1 MLLFAI
7 EVLLFPLAGCF
18 FFVWLF
24 MHSFRL
30 FFFGAP
36 YNGVYKF
43 SAVFLSRCG
52 TGNKSLLFAD
62 RSWRVRPFPPAV
74 WPAETTW
81 TAQLRQASAFKFN
94 YLFLVLSGEIPNYII
109 KFICVRLM
117 LRVFCLFLYSAIN
130 YIKLYFLCSC
140 LLVLYFIDVVTVGYI
155 IIGNASWYDSKLV
168 FTWAIHDFLFY

>member
-1 MLLFAI
+1 M
-7 EVLLFPLAGCF
+7 
-18 FFVWLF
+18 
-24 MHSFRL
+24 
-30 FFFGAP
+30 
-36 YNGVYKF
+36 
-43 SAVFLSRCG
+43 
-52 TGNKSLLFAD
+52 
-62 RSWRVRPFPPAV
+62 
-74 WPAETTW
+74 
-81 TAQLRQASAFKFN
+81 
-94 YLFLVLSGEIPNYII
+94 LSGEIPNYII